1 MKNFRRICLALVS
14 LLAFGQLV
22 KAQSVTIRGTVSN
35 AEGGRLHNAFV
46 RDPQS
51 KLGIYTDTTG
61 SFTIVVNPAS
71 RLYIN
76 CAGYNDTTLNIGN
89 RVTFN
94 VVLTRAFGVIAAPIK
109 PRDNNAPGIVQNS
122 FRDQVNLQPSAPPA
136 AANIPVTLIPFKIT
150 GVHINSFTDPS
161 FDAQQGA
168 IFPVFTVKE
177 ETRGSRYLF
186 AEWAKGFVVNS
197 KDSLIQRN
205 DMMFNYD
212 KMGGGLLLTRDG
224 RSAIEVNR
232 EQVKTFTLYG
242 ADGVQYNFENVPAIS
257 NKRYVEVVEEGTKY
271 KIYKLVNT
279 EFVKSDYATN
289 GITTSGNPYD
299 EYVDKATYYV
309 IGKDG
314 APLQISLKKKALK
327 EAFKEDTEKL
337 NQFFASNGGDI
348 DDDYLR
354 GLGEYM
360 NK

>member
-1 MKNFRRICLALVS
+1 MKNFGKICLVLIS
-14 LLAFGQLV
+14 LAAFGQLT
-22 KAQSVTIRGTVSN
+22 KAQSVTIQGTVSN
-35 AEGGRLHNAFV
+35 TGGRHLNNVFV
-46 RDPQS
+46 RDVQS
-51 KLGIYTDTTG
+51 KTGIYTDTTG
-61 SFTIVVNPAS
+61 SFTIVVNPGS

-76 CAGYNDTTLNIGN
+76 CAGYNDTTLNIGK
-89 RVTFN
+89 RLIFN
-94 VVLTRAFGVIAAPIK
+94 IVLTRAFGVIAKPIK
-109 PRDNNAPGIVQNS
+109 AREDFAPSIVQNM
-122 FRDQVNLQPSAPPA
+122 FRDQLNLEMASIPQGADIPSTGISNGGHRPHPA
-136 AANIPVTLIPFKIT
+136 
-150 GVHINSFTDPS
+150 

-186 AEWAKGFVVNS
+186 LEWAKGFVINS
-197 KDSLIQRN
+197 KDSLIQRS

-212 KMGGGLLLTRDG
+212 KMGGGLLLSRDG

-232 EQVKTFTLYG
+232 EQVKTFTLYSP
-242 ADGVQYNFENVPAIS
+242 DGVQYNFENVPAIS
-257 NKRYVEVVEEGTKY
+257 KKCYVEVVEEGTKY

-279 EFVKSDYATN
+279 EFVKMDYATN
-289 GITTSGNPYD
+289 GLTTSGNPYD
-299 EYVDKATYYV
+299 EYLDKPTYYV

-314 APLQISLKKKALK
+314 APLQIALKRKALK